1 MMLFLLK
8 TEWNKNMIESSK
20 SFELNRLPSIFRTPK
35 SSQNEVP
42 IKFCPLYSETR
53 NYNDVV
59 QSLLS
64 KNSRESF
71 KISNFESNLE
81 IIL

>member
-1 MMLFLLK
+1 MMHKQK

-20 SFELNRLPSIFRTPK
+20 SFQLNRLPSIIQTPK

-42 IKFCPLYSETR
+42 IKFCPMYSETR
-53 NYNDVV
+53 NYHDVV
-59 QSLLS
+59 QLLLLS

-71 KISNFESNLE
+71 KISKL
-81 IIL
+81 